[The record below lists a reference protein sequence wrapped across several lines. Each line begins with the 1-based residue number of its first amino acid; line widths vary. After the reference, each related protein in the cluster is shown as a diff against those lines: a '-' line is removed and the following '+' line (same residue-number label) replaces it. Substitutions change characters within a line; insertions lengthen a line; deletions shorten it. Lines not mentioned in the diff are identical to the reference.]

1 MEISRMDEIRM
12 ILEGAAGAAM
22 TLPEIITEEI
32 KDFVKSPQY
41 QTIVEAEQY
50 YRNRSDVQRKEN
62 PLKNRSNVKMEH
74 PILRKLVDQKA
85 DYLLARKFTVESENT
100 AYSDALNDL
109 FDNTFRRKIKSFG
122 KGAVKSGIAYLAP
135 YYDDTGMLR
144 WMRLPSTEVIPLWTD
159 FEHTELDAYIRF
171 YRQTVYEGK
180 NRREIIRV
188 EFWDKSGVT
197 KFKSD
202 SIGGTLYPD
211 ADPATGENKFP
222 HFTRGR
228 KGMNWEA
235 VPLVWAKYNEE
246 ELPLCY
252 FIKDLIDD
260 VNWQA
265 SVTSDVLRD
274 IAKFIYIIKG
284 YGGQDLGEFIRDL
297 RDSLAV
303 KVDADG
309 GVDKMEPTL
318 NIDAVMAFLDKN
330 RRDLFDCGNGVDTKG
345 PDLGNASG
353 TAINFRYM
361 GLDSDCAALGA
372 ELQNAF
378 ERMKLFF
385 DVYLQTSGKGDF
397 TGEHFEITFNTDMPV
412 NEADVIANYAASGGG
427 KLSDRTLLA
436 NHPWVTSVDD
446 ELAEIKKEKEEALAE
461 FGEGLFNAS
470 MGSDGTA
477 TGNGNGGVMNGE
489 EG

>member
-202 SIGGTLYPD
+202 SLS
-211 ADPATGENKFP
+211 
-222 HFTRGR
+222 
-228 KGMNWEA
+228 
-235 VPLVWAKYNEE
+235 
-246 ELPLCY
+246 
-252 FIKDLIDD
+252 LIH
-260 VNWQA
+260 
-265 SVTSDVLRD
+265 
-274 IAKFIYIIKG
+274 I
-284 YGGQDLGEFIRDL
+284 
-297 RDSLAV
+297 
-303 KVDADG
+303 
-309 GVDKMEPTL
+309 
-318 NIDAVMAFLDKN
+318 
-330 RRDLFDCGNGVDTKG
+330 
-345 PDLGNASG
+345 
-353 TAINFRYM
+353 
-361 GLDSDCAALGA
+361 
-372 ELQNAF
+372 
-378 ERMKLFF
+378 
-385 DVYLQTSGKGDF
+385 
-397 TGEHFEITFNTDMPV
+397 
-412 NEADVIANYAASGGG
+412 
-427 KLSDRTLLA
+427 
-436 NHPWVTSVDD
+436 
-446 ELAEIKKEKEEALAE
+446 
-461 FGEGLFNAS
+461 
-470 MGSDGTA
+470 
-477 TGNGNGGVMNGE
+477 
-489 EG
+489 